1 MEAGE
6 RRSVQE
12 RCTAAQHEA
21 NEIFEDRLIDCS
33 AVKFQNYAIKP
44 INIDHK
50 TGLIVRLKR
59 YRGGNGWR
67 YSYHAL
73 LHETAAIFHPSARVL
88 QSRFIES
95 LLHRRLTAE
104 RNFNRQRFGSD
115 DFIIDV
121 DFIDKFLNP
130 SRAETHIVCRQL
142 LDSGRRSSGL
152 LLERGPGAKGDV
164 PSCNAFINIEGAL
177 PTFPRQPRS
186 PAGGSKPCCESS
198 ALRRSCAIK

>member
-1 MEAGE
+1 
-6 RRSVQE
+6 
-12 RCTAAQHEA
+12 
-21 NEIFEDRLIDCS
+21 EIFEDRLIDCS

-121 DFIDKFLNP
+121 DFIDHGKADNP
-130 SRAETHIVCRQL
+130 PLMLADVGASQA
-142 LDSGRRSSGL
+142 RRSEEHTSEL
-152 LLERGPGAKGDV
+152 QSLA
-164 PSCNAFINIEGAL
+164 
-177 PTFPRQPRS
+177 
-186 PAGGSKPCCESS
+186 
-198 ALRRSCAIK
+198 